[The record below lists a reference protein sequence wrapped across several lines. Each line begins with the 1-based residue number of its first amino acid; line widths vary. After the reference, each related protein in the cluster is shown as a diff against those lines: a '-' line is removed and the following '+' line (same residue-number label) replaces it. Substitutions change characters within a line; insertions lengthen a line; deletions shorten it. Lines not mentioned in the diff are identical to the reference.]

1 MESKSRPTNTR
12 FARLTRW
19 VATPLVVALM
29 PPMLAWAQTLPPVP
43 PPVLA
48 SCSVPPSPESDA
60 WPVANTDN
68 IGATTGAPLLF
79 NSAQL
84 LANDTGVGTLTV
96 TSPIDTTPHKGGT
109 VTGANP
115 FTYTPPAS
123 FTGTDSF
130 TYEVS
135 DSLGRKTTGIVKV
148 SVAVA
153 PDGIAPQVT
162 ITAPLGGTVSN
173 TVAVSANAFDAV
185 GVAGVR
191 FFLDDAPL
199 GVEDTAAPYQVSWNT
214 TLGTDGAHALKAT
227 ARDAAGNVGTSTTI
241 SVNVSNVVTPPPPPP
256 PPSGIAVQST
266 VSVNGQGPITTPAFS
281 TAVPGQVLVA
291 LAASDGPTSG
301 ANNQFLTIS
310 GGGLAWTRVQRAAV
324 QRGVAEIW
332 TATASSVMTGV
343 TVTSTQS
350 VGQVLGSSVNQSLVV
365 VAFTGATGVGAS
377 KIANGATGA
386 PTISLVTQA
395 AGSLIFGAGI
405 DFDRAVARTVPTGQ
419 TKIHEYLAPSGD
431 TMWMQ
436 RLDAATGAAGST
448 ARLND
453 TAPTTDQW
461 NYAAVEIMSGAPP
474 ASVAVPSVVGQ
485 LRADAEAAIVGAS
498 LTVGAVTEAN
508 HPTMGIG
515 RVISQTPG
523 FPNSALVGSSVSL
536 VVSLGPA
543 PVTPPPAGGLV
554 LALNFNELSGAT
566 ALDASGNNLNGTVLG
581 ATRVEGR
588 FGGALS
594 FDGVND
600 WVTVTD
606 TTGSPLD
613 LTAGMTLEAWVKP
626 DALNGWDT
634 ALLKE
639 RGANLM
645 SYGLYA
651 HDGAPL
657 AGGVAAPAGY
667 IRTGSADQ
675 AIRNTAPLAVGEW
688 SHLAMTY
695 DGATMR
701 IYVNGVQVASRAQS
715 GAIAVGNGAL
725 RIGGNNSFAGEFFR
739 GLIDE
744 VRVYNRALS
753 AAEITQDMNSGIQ

>member
-1 MESKSRPTNTR
+1 MESNRRPSKTAVTR
-12 FARLTRW
+12 LMRW
-19 VATPLVVALM
+19 AVTPLVVALM
-29 PPMLAWAQTLPPVP
+29 PAMLARAQAPVP
-43 PPVLA
+43 PPVLPA
-48 SCSVPPSPESDA
+48 CSVPPSPGTDA
-60 WPVANTDN
+60 WPVARPDT
-68 IGATTGAPLLF
+68 IGATAGAAIQFSGASLV
-79 NSAQL
+79 
-84 LANDTGVGTLTV
+84 ANDVGAGPLTV
-96 TSPIDTTPHKGGT
+96 VSPIDTTPHKGGS
-109 VTGANP
+109 VTGLDP

-130 TYEVS
+130 TYEVT
-135 DSLGRKTTGIVKV
+135 DSLGRRATGVVKV
-148 SVAVA
+148 TVAA
-153 PDGIAPQVT
+153 DGIAPQVT

-173 TVAVSANAFDAV
+173 TVTVSANAFDAV

-191 FFLDDAPL
+191 FFVDGLPL
-199 GVEDTAAPYQVSWNT
+199 GVEDTSAPYQVSWNT
-214 TLGTDGAHALKAT
+214 TAVADGAHTVSAT
-227 ARDAAGNVGTSTTI
+227 ARDAAGNVGSSTGI
-241 SVNVSNVVTPPPPPP
+241 AVNVSNVVTPPPPPP
-256 PPSGIAVQST
+256 TGILVDT
-266 VSVNGQGPITTPAFS
+266 MVTRNGAGAITTPAFS
-281 TAVPGQVLVA
+281 TSVPGQVLIA

-301 ANNQFLTIS
+301 TNTQFLTIS
-310 GGGLAWTRVQRAAV
+310 GGGLSWTRVQRAAV

-332 TATASSVMTGV
+332 TATAPSILTNV

-350 VGQVLGSSVNQSLVV
+350 VTSVLGAAVNQSLVV
-365 VAFTGATGVGAS
+365 VAFTGATGIGAS
-377 KIANGATGA
+377 RIANGATGA
-386 PTISLVTQA
+386 PRINVPTQA
-395 AGSLIFGAGI
+395 AGSLLFGVGI
-405 DFDRAVARTVPTGQ
+405 DFDRAIARTVPAGQ
-419 TKIHEYLAPSGD
+419 TKIHEFLAPSGD

-436 RLDAATGAAGST
+436 RLDAATGAAGTT
-448 ARLND
+448 ATLND

-474 ASVAVPSVVGQ
+474 ASVAVPNVVGQ
-485 LRADAEAAIVGAS
+485 LRADAEAAIVGAT
-498 LTVGAVTEAN
+498 LTVGAVTEAYS
-508 HPTMGIG
+508 PTMGVG
-515 RVISQTPG
+515 RVISQSPG
-523 FPNSALVGSSVSL
+523 VGNSALVGSSVSL

-543 PVTPPPAGGLV
+543 PVTPPPPPAGGLV

-613 LTAGMTLEAWVKP
+613 LTTGMTLEAWVKP
-626 DALNGWDT
+626 ETLNGWDT

-639 RGANLM
+639 RGANLL
-645 SYGLYA
+645 SYGLYV

-667 IRTGSADQ
+667 LRTGSADQ
-675 AIRNTAPLAVGEW
+675 AVRNTAPLAVGEW
-688 SHLAMTY
+688 SHIAMTY
-695 DGATMR
+695 DGSTMR
-701 IYVNGVQVASRAQS
+701 LYVNGTQVASRVQG
-715 GAIAVGNGAL
+715 GAMAVGNGAL